1 MGREEKRGAEGD
13 RGEGEGRGGR
23 KPRLQDGSLAVLG
36 CSGSGPGR
44 GPPGRGGGRVRNQ
57 QKREGRPQVP
67 ETRQEEAWKAHK
79 KQVKR
84 PGSRSQAGS
93 AGSGQPGCPGG
104 KAELGGRA
112 AKRRGPV
119 LSSRATASLGQEGS
133 PLSPNADAG
142 QRGAMVARSVHF
154 KEQGQG
160 ILRTKVPCGH
170 RLRAQEQWRTAWNP
184 SCLLLLSSQTRSC
197 LCYFS
202 SKRGGL
208 EAIVFGPEHRNFSDI
223 ANIMGDNGSS

>member
-1 MGREEKRGAEGD
+1 MASSLFSSLPPDHPDSRTPECTQAVRKAPLSRLRVGPLPRNPLGAGTPEEWGGKRRGGRRGAEGD

-104 KAELGGRA
+104 KAEPRA
-112 AKRRGPV
+112 AALCSPAGP
-119 LSSRATASLGQEGS
+119 
-133 PLSPNADAG
+133 
-142 QRGAMVARSVHF
+142 
-154 KEQGQG
+154 
-160 ILRTKVPCGH
+160 
-170 RLRAQEQWRTAWNP
+170 
-184 SCLLLLSSQTRSC
+184 LLLWGRKGAHSLRM
-197 LCYFS
+197 LMLV
-202 SKRGGL
+202 RGEL
-208 EAIVFGPEHRNFSDI
+208 W
-223 ANIMGDNGSS
+223 